1 MQTGKPLVLFGFG
14 LILCS
19 LLAFKK
25 IDSTEWISLEE
36 AQKQLTVSKKPV
48 LIDLY
53 TDWCG
58 WCKVMDKQTYSNKK
72 VAEYLKQNF
81 YSVKVNAES
90 TKNIQWM
97 GKQFQ
102 FNQQYKT
109 NDFAMYLTRG
119 QLSYPTT
126 VIIPTDGSG
135 PQAIP
140 GFLKPSD
147 FELILKYF
155 GEGKY
160 GKVPFEEYRKGFKSS
175 W

>member
-1 MQTGKPLVLFGFG
+1 MQTGKPLYLFGFV
-14 LILCS
+14 LVLCS
-19 LLAFKK
+19 LAAFKK
-25 IDSTEWISLEE
+25 KDATQWISLDE
-36 AQKQLTVSKKPV
+36 AQKQLSVSKKPV

-58 WCKVMDKQTYSNKK
+58 WCKVMDKQTYANKN
-72 VAEYLKQNF
+72 VAAYLKENF
-81 YSVKVNAES
+81 YAVKVDAES
-90 TKNIQWM
+90 KGKISWM
-97 GKQFQ
+97 GKQFA
-102 FNQQYKT
+102 FNPQYKT
-109 NDFAMYLTRG
+109 NEFAIYLTRG

-126 VIIPTDGSG
+126 VIIPTDDSG

-140 GFLKPSD
+140 GFLKPAD

-160 GKVPFEEYRKGFKSS
+160 GKVSFDDYRKNFKAS

>member
-1 MQTGKPLVLFGFG
+1 MQTGKPVVLFG
-14 LILCS
+14 LILMLCS
-19 LLAFKK
+19 LAAFKK
-25 IDSTEWISLEE
+25 TESTEWISLDD
-36 AQKQLTVSKKPV
+36 AQKKLAVTKKPV

-58 WCKVMDKQTYSNKK
+58 WCKVMDKKTYSDKN
-72 VAEYLKQNF
+72 VAQYLKEKF
-81 YSVKVNAES
+81 YTVKVNAES
-90 TKNIQWM
+90 RETFQWM

-102 FNQQYKT
+102 FNPQYKT
-109 NDFAMYLTRG
+109 NDFAMYLTGG

-147 FELILKYF
+147 FELIVKYF
-155 GEGKY
+155 GEDKY
-160 GKVPFEEYRKGFKSS
+160 GKEPFNDYRKSFKAS

>member
-1 MQTGKPLVLFGFG
+1 MQTGKPLYLFGFV
-14 LILCS
+14 LVLCS
-19 LLAFKK
+19 LAAFKK
-25 IDSTEWISLEE
+25 KDTTQWISLDE
-36 AQKQLTVSKKPV
+36 AQKQLSVSKKPV

-58 WCKVMDKQTYSNKK
+58 WCKVMDKQTYANKN
-72 VAEYLKQNF
+72 VAAYLKENF
-81 YSVKVNAES
+81 YAVKVDAES
-90 TKNIQWM
+90 KGKISWM
-97 GKQFQ
+97 GKQFA
-102 FNQQYKT
+102 FNPQYKT
-109 NDFAMYLTRG
+109 NEFAIYLTRG

-126 VIIPTDGSG
+126 VIIPTDDSG

-140 GFLKPSD
+140 GFLKPAD

-160 GKVPFEEYRKGFKSS
+160 GKVSFDDYRKNFKAS

>member
-1 MQTGKPLVLFGFG
+1 MQTGKPLVLFG
-14 LILCS
+14 LVLVLCS
-19 LLAFKK
+19 LAAFKK
-25 IDSTEWISLEE
+25 NDSTEWISLDE
-36 AQKQLTVSKKPV
+36 AQKQLNITKKPV

-72 VAEYLKQNF
+72 VAEYLKQKF
-81 YSVKVNAES
+81 YTVKVNAES
-90 TKNIQWM
+90 TEKINWM
-97 GKQFQ
+97 GKQFM
-102 FNQQYKT
+102 FNRQYKT
-109 NDFAMYLTRG
+109 NEFAMYLTQG

-140 GFLKPSD
+140 GFLKPAD
-147 FELILKYF
+147 FELIVKYF
-155 GEGKY
+155 GENKY
-160 GKVPFEEYRKGFKSS
+160 GNVPFEEFRKGFKTT

>member
-1 MQTGKPLVLFGFG
+1 MQTGKPLFLFG
-14 LILCS
+14 LALVLCS
-19 LLAFKK
+19 LAAFKK
-25 IDSTEWISLEE
+25 NDSTEWISLDE
-36 AQKQLTVSKKPV
+36 AQKQLNLAKKPV

-58 WCKVMDKQTYSNKK
+58 WCKVMDKQTYANKN
-72 VAEYLKQNF
+72 VAGYLKEHF

-90 TKNIQWM
+90 QKKITWM
-97 GKQFQ
+97 DKQFT
-102 FNQQYKT
+102 FNPQYKT
-109 NDFAMYLTRG
+109 NEFAIYLTGG

-140 GFLKPSD
+140 GFLKPAD
-147 FELILKYF
+147 FEIILKYF

-160 GKVPFEEYRKGFKSS
+160 GKVPFNEYRKTFKAT

>member
-1 MQTGKPLVLFGFG
+1 MQTGKPFVLFGFV
-14 LILCS
+14 LVLCS
-19 LLAFKK
+19 LAAFKK
-25 IDSTEWISLEE
+25 YDSTRWITLDE
-36 AQKQLTVSKKPV
+36 AQKQLNVAKKPV

-58 WCKVMDKQTYSNKK
+58 WCKVMDKQTYSNKQ
-72 VAEYLKQNF
+72 VAAYLEDKF
-81 YSVKVNAES
+81 YAVKVNAES
-90 TKNIQWM
+90 RNNIDWM
-97 GKQFQ
+97 GKQFA
-102 FNQQYKT
+102 FNAQYKT

-140 GFLKPSD
+140 GFLKPGD
-147 FELILKYF
+147 FEMIVKYF
-155 GEGKY
+155 GDGKY
-160 GKVPFEEYRKGFKSS
+160 GKVPFDEYRKNFKST